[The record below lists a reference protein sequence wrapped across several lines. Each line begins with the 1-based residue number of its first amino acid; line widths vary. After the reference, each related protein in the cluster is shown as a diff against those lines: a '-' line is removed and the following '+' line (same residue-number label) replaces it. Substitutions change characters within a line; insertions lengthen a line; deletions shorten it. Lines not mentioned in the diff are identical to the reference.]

1 MKKFILRILIITLCF
16 SLMPVNYT
24 TVFASEI
31 PLFSEEI
38 YSDDNSITKTE
49 HGFIS
54 VVILFVG
61 GIVVGYIVDGIIKYN
76 TGYSAAD
83 LTAMQISKIM
93 RIVRGDPDCSSIS
106 VNGSNVGCISHTS
119 GSI

>member
-1 MKKFILRILIITLCF
+1 
-16 SLMPVNYT
+16 MPLKYT

-31 PLFSEEI
+31 PPSSKKT

-49 HGFIS
+49 RGFIS
-54 VVILFVG
+54 GVILFVG

-83 LTAMQISKIM
+83 LTVMQISKIM
-93 RIVRGDPDCSSIS
+93 HIVRGDPDCSSINI
-106 VNGSNVGCISHTS
+106 NGSTVGCISHTS

>member
-1 MKKFILRILIITLCF
+1 MHQRFHHPQKKT
-16 SLMPVNYT
+16 
-24 TVFASEI
+24 
-31 PLFSEEI
+31 

-49 HGFIS
+49 RGFIS
-54 VVILFVG
+54 GVILFVG
-61 GIVVGYIVDGIIKYN
+61 EIVVEYIVDGIIKYN

-93 RIVRGDPDCSSIS
+93 HIGRGDPDCSSINI
-106 VNGSNVGCISHTS
+106 NGSTVGCISHTS

>member
-1 MKKFILRILIITLCF
+1 
-16 SLMPVNYT
+16 MPLKYT

-31 PLFSEEI
+31 PPFSEEI

-93 RIVRGDPDCSSIS
+93 HIGRGDPDCSSINI
-106 VNGSNVGCISHTS
+106 NGSTVGCISHTS

>member
-1 MKKFILRILIITLCF
+1 MFQFNASQIYHCFCIRDSTILKKT
-16 SLMPVNYT
+16 
-24 TVFASEI
+24 
-31 PLFSEEI
+31 

-49 HGFIS
+49 RGFIS
-54 VVILFVG
+54 GVILFVG
-61 GIVVGYIVDGIIKYN
+61 GIVVEYIVDGIIKYN

-93 RIVRGDPDCSSIS
+93 HIVRGNPDCSSINI
-106 VNGSNVGCISHTS
+106 NGSTVGCISHTS

>member
-16 SLMPVNYT
+16 SLMPVKST

-31 PLFSEEI
+31 PLSSEET
-38 YSDDNSITKTE
+38 YSDDTSITKTE
-49 HGFIS
+49 RGFIS
-54 VVILFVG
+54 GVILFVG

-83 LTAMQISKIM
+83 LTAMQIAKIM
-93 RIVRGDPDCSSIS
+93 RIIRGDPDCTSIN

-119 GSI
+119 GSF